1 MKILLL
7 GATGRT
13 GRKLLEQALARNHC
27 VHALVRDPAKIIT
40 RHRELRLFT
49 GSPLDKDCLR
59 EAMQGCEAILSAL
72 NISRSSDWPWARL
85 RTPVNFLS
93 TVMQNLVGL
102 APQMGIQRIIF
113 ISAWGVA
120 ETRADIPGWF
130 RWFIEHS
137 NIRFPYED
145 HERQEMFV
153 KNSSLNWTGIRAAG
167 LTNFKNN
174 KQVLVSFDNNPRPRL
189 TISRNNLAAFMLET
203 LEQNLY
209 SRQLPV
215 VSEK

>member
-13 GRKLLEQALARNHC
+13 GLKLLEQALARNHC
-27 VHALVRDPAKIIT
+27 VHALVRDPAKITT
-40 RHRELRLFT
+40 RHNQLHLFT

-59 EAMQGCEAILSAL
+59 KAIQGCEAVISAL
-72 NISRSSDWPWARL
+72 NISRTSDWPWAGL

-93 TVMQNLVGL
+93 TVMQYLIEL
-102 APQMGIQRIIF
+102 APQQAINRVIF

-120 ETRADIPGWF
+120 ETRQDIPGWF

-137 NIRFPYED
+137 NIRYPYAD
-145 HERQEMFV
+145 HERQENLV
-153 KNSSLNWTGIRAAG
+153 QQTSLDWTGIRAAG
-167 LTNFKNN
+167 LTNFKNK
-174 KQVLVSFDNNPRPRL
+174 KQVQVSFNNQPKPRL
-189 TISRNNLAAFMLET
+189 TISRNNLAAFT
-203 LEQNLY
+203 LEALERNLY

-215 VSEK
+215 LSEK